1 MIHNRTLVLPNIDI
15 LLPRCL
21 FISMFIIIGC
31 NIYTL
36 YSIKLDIN
44 DVVLQ
49 NNIIINQILDIS
61 CKITDSL
68 TYKTIHDKMDRVR
81 QYNEIIVDETIVDET
96 IVDETIVDETIVD
109 ETIINLQN
117 SNKNTKLN
125 WVKTIF
131 G

>member
-96 IVDETIVDETIVD
+96 IVDEIEYYMYD
-109 ETIINLQN
+109 INLQN